1 MENGFIVACY
11 SAFFFLMDLCVF
23 GMALF
28 RRKDSDSQKA
38 FSMFALSVVVLQFFA
53 FNMTAFE
60 LGVYECPRAI
70 KAFSYFVVVS
80 SPAVTA
86 YLVCGWLVK
95 LFSLSYTPRSKWVKI
110 SLALPM
116 IIYVLLC
123 LVSLKTR
130 WVFFM
135 DENDVYH
142 QGVLYVIQLAV
153 PYLYLVGIF
162 ILLFREK
169 LTKKTIPNGKI
180 FKFILLY
187 TLPPVIGSGVQML
200 LDSQGNFSSSGIS
213 AALLLCYIGMYMGDA
228 EEHRRLK
235 DLADLNE
242 KLQLVNKQLRS
253 TMMRGELQA
262 KTVAD
267 TIHGGFKIGKFDKY
281 FSFKYVSNQLAEML
295 GYTVPEMMKFSG
307 GNMAGLVDK
316 DEVKRQLPA
325 AMALVA
331 EGKMFTLNYK
341 VRCKDGSWKHVEERG
356 RLIRMDGAEDEV
368 WSVTVDKDEMVQVE
382 TALERAENSRKE
394 LAEYNDII
402 SSTGLGIWFVT
413 LKDGE
418 PGLMHGNK
426 KLYELMGI
434 DGDNMSW
441 EDIHEFLAGR
451 ILPDDLPIFVAAIEK
466 MKKGQFAE
474 ALYRWNHPTKGI
486 IYNRCGGTAVRMPD
500 GSFQLSGY
508 HGDATEI
515 VTNERKQQE
524 LLQNALVA
532 AEESNRAKTAFLNN
546 MSHDIRTPMNAIIG
560 FANLMEKEIG
570 NPEKQKEYLNKLK
583 NSGDFLLSLINNV
596 LEMARIESGKIEL
609 NEIPSYL
616 YDNTDATI
624 GIFEADLRNR
634 NLKITTHMDV
644 EHSYVYVDIVKI
656 REILVNLISNSVK
669 YSKPSGGFIHT
680 SMKEV
685 PCSREGYAAYEFVVE
700 DDGIGM
706 SEEFLPHLFDS
717 FVRERNF
724 TESKIAGTG
733 LGLPIVKKLVDLM
746 GGKISVESKLGV
758 GTKFTVYFEH
768 RICSPEDVAVVTA
781 EKTPEY
787 KSLKG
792 KRILLAEDNDLN
804 AEIAE
809 SLLGDI
815 GVEVDRATDGC
826 HCIELLNKAPADY
839 YDIILMDIQMP
850 CMDGYEA
857 ARKIRKLNN
866 TRSEIPI
873 VAMTANAFAED
884 KQNALD
890 AGMNGHVAKP
900 IDLKILVKTL
910 GGLVK

>member
-80 SPAVTA
+80 FPAVTA

-228 EEHRRLK
+228 EEQRRLK

-356 RLIRMDGAEDEV
+356 RLIKSEGSEDEI
-368 WSVTVDKDEMVQVE
+368 WSVIMDRDEVVQVE
-382 TALERAENSRKE
+382 TALERAEKSRKE

-402 SSTGLGIWFVT
+402 ATAGMGIWFVT
-413 LKDGE
+413 LQDGK
-418 PGLMHGNK
+418 PGLLHGNDK
-426 KLYELMGI
+426 FYELMGI
-434 DGDNMSW
+434 DGSKMSR
-441 EDIHEFLAGR
+441 EDVHEFLVSR
-451 ILPDDLPIFVAAIEK
+451 ILPEDLPVFVAAIEK
-466 MKKGQFAE
+466 MKNGQFAE
-474 ALYRWNHPTKGI
+474 ALYRWKHPTRGVM
-486 IYNRCGGTAVRMPD
+486 YNRCGGTAVRMPD

-546 MSHDIRTPMNAIIG
+546 MSHDIRTPMNAILG

-596 LEMARIESGKIEL
+596 LEMACIESGKIEL
-609 NEIPSYL
+609 NESPSCL
-616 YDNTDATI
+616 NDNTDATI
-624 GIFEADLRNR
+624 SIFEADLKSRNIE
-634 NLKITTHMDV
+634 LTTHMDV
-644 EHSYVYVDIVKI
+644 VHSYVYIDLLKI

-669 YSKPSGGFIHT
+669 YSKPGGGFIHT

-706 SEEFLPHLFDS
+706 SEEYLPHLFDS
-717 FVRERNF
+717 FVRERNS

-768 RICSPEDVAVVTA
+768 KICSPEDVAAVSVSQRQKDA
-781 EKTPEY
+781 E
-787 KSLKG
+787 LKG

-804 AEIAE
+804 AEIAMTLLE
-809 SLLGDI
+809 SE
-815 GVEVDRATDGC
+815 GVLVERAVDGVA
-826 HCIELLNKAPADY
+826 CIDMLQKADVDY
-839 YDIILMDIQMP
+839 YSAVLMDIQMP
-850 CMDGYEA
+850 NMDGYEA
-857 ARKIRKLNN
+857 TRRIRQMDNP
-866 TRSEIPI
+866 RRDIPV

-884 KQNALD
+884 KQNALN

-900 IDLKILVKTL
+900 IDLNVLLKTI